1 MPMVEV
7 ECPECGYNKAVYCI
21 APDENE
27 TKLVTRMT
35 CASVIGSVAKC
46 GHSWE
51 LKEEEY
57 LFEDCV
63 VQHDYSIQ

>member
-1 MPMVEV
+1 MLMVEV
-7 ECPECGYNKAVYCI
+7 ECPECGYNKAVYSI

-35 CASVIGSVAKC
+35 CASIKNSVSGC
-46 GHSWE
+46 GNSWE

-63 VQHDYSIQ
+63 VQPGATQ